1 MRREPVR
8 VRSRKET
15 AIVLVKDQGVRPP
28 RKGPI
33 QSEGSLRDLW
43 DERGLIHHQAAR
55 GKKIRPEV
63 PLSSKT
69 PDQRLTFEE
78 ASRSTEEE

>member
-1 MRREPVR
+1 M
-8 VRSRKET
+8 
-15 AIVLVKDQGVRPP
+15 VKDQGVRPP
-28 RKGPI
+28 RKGLI

-43 DERGLIHHQAAR
+43 DERGLNHHQVAK
-55 GKKIRPEV
+55 GKKIRAEV